1 MNNLKV
7 LVTKE
12 KEEPRFRKISING
25 DVFEFPYFDS
35 LKFTLNLSQNLLTI
49 TPYLEKFISMGEV
62 LTIELNENEKVKFME
77 MCDYHSNGIVYLEEL
92 LSLQKVNYKK
102 VFTIDKF
109 NSSIG
114 KEYFSIHIDINEEL
128 EDDKVIDLN
137 FILKKL
143 EEVINY

>member
-62 LTIELNENEKVKFME
+62 LTIELNENEKVNFME
-77 MCDYHSNGIVYLEEL
+77 MCDYHSNGIIYLEEL
-92 LSLQKVNYKK
+92 LSSQKVNYKK
-102 VFTIDKF
+102 VF
-109 NSSIG
+109 
-114 KEYFSIHIDINEEL
+114 FSFHIDINEEL